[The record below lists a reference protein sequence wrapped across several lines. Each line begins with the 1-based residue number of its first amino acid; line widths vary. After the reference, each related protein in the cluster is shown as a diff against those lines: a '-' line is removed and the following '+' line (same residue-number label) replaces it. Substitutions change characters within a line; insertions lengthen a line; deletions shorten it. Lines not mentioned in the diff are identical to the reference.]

1 MFARSPR
8 RAPRGRPALQAHGAD
23 VRERVEPTLEEYPQ
37 FPGFAEIIDSHME
50 RPAELIRRFRQEDM
64 PRIAIS
70 EKGSPEAGLPGSGP
84 KRASQEL
91 GAAAG
96 AGQEGAAP
104 VSAALRAYAAADPS
118 APPGRFRS
126 DAR

>member
-1 MFARSPR
+1 
-8 RAPRGRPALQAHGAD
+8 
-23 VRERVEPTLEEYPQ
+23 
-37 FPGFAEIIDSHME
+37 ME

-70 EKGSPEAGLPGSGP
+70 EKGSPEACLPGRGP

-96 AGQEGAAP
+96 AGQEGAAC
-104 VSAALRAYAAADPS
+104 VSAALKAYAAAEPS
-118 APPGRFRS
+118 ASPRRFPE
-126 DAR
+126 